1 MKNLFKL
8 GATFVVGYL
17 AGQYVIINDI
27 GKGDVVVN
35 DDEKYVRVEKSKTCG
50 WSYAKVHWKN
60 PQ

>member
-8 GATFVVGYL
+8 GATFMVGYFVGHMVL
-17 AGQYVIINDI
+17 VNDI
-27 GKGDVVVN
+27 EKGEIVVN
-35 DDEKYVRVEKSKTCG
+35 EDDKYVKAAKSRTHG